1 MSRLGDYRCE
11 MRTRRLL
18 DREIEKLLTG
28 APVGDRN
35 LALLTPM
42 VEGSRSSAGHRPQE
56 SDVRIFAARAAAVVL
71 ERSHHLTDAAASRR
85 RRAKGLTPRLAA
97 ATLAVLMVPAM
108 AGAAL
113 AADSAIPGDPLYGI
127 DRAFEVVGIGAGS
140 AGERLTEAAQ
150 LADGGR
156 SQEAID
162 HALLALETEG
172 DTTNAAALQALEALA
187 GRIAGVEQAEV
198 VALLA
203 YISEN
208 VGKGVGADGSEFG
221 QGVADLARA
230 IGGGGGPTDQPNDS
244 QGNGPDQPGSSAPS
258 PGGPPATNPGQGQ
271 GNGNDQGQGNGQ
283 GQGSGQGQGNGQAN
297 GSGSGGNPN
306 GNGDPG
312 PPDEPGNVPPG
323 QASQGQPSTEVD
335 PVAPESGGDD
345 ADEANQGNGNG
356 NGPGSDSPSVTAPG
370 REKKP

>member
-1 MSRLGDYRCE
+1 
-11 MRTRRLL
+11 
-18 DREIEKLLTG
+18 
-28 APVGDRN
+28 
-35 LALLTPM
+35 
-42 VEGSRSSAGHRPQE
+42 
-56 SDVRIFAARAAAVVL
+56 
-71 ERSHHLTDAAASRR
+71 
-85 RRAKGLTPRLAA
+85 
-97 ATLAVLMVPAM
+97 MVPAM

-140 AGERLTEAAQ
+140 AGERLMEAAQ
-150 LADGGR
+150 LADEGR

-162 HALLALETEG
+162 HALLALQTEG

-187 GRIAGVEQAEV
+187 GRIAGVERAEV

-230 IGGGGGPTDQPNDS
+230 IGGGGGSTDQPNDS

-271 GNGNDQGQGNGQ
+271 GNGNGQ
-283 GQGSGQGQGNGQAN
+283 GQGDGQAN

-323 QASQGQPSTEVD
+323 QASQGQPPTEVD

-345 ADEANQGNGNG
+345 ADEAIQGNGNG

-370 REKKP
+370 REKKS